1 MGKETVK
8 IAKDSKYFRER
19 IHDMKKAIVVATLVT
34 MAALLASGQTNQ
46 NRRTEEEIRRLNAQE
61 VEALLHNDVK
71 TLGRLW
77 SDDFVVT
84 NPFNKFVNKQ
94 QVLGMIASG
103 NLAISSLDRQIEYVH
118 VYQDTVIVAGSET
131 ATWGGKM
138 PNAGQT
144 SHLRITSIWM
154 KQGGR
159 WQQVA
164 RHANIIVPQ

>member
-1 MGKETVK
+1 
-8 IAKDSKYFRER
+8 
-19 IHDMKKAIVVATLVT
+19 MKKAIVVATLIT
-34 MAALLASGQTNQ
+34 MAALLASGQANQ

-61 VEALLHNDVK
+61 VEAFLHNDVK

-103 NLAISSLDRQIEYVH
+103 NLAIRSLDRQIEYVH

-131 ATWGGKM
+131 AAWGGKM
-138 PNAGQT
+138 PNAGQA

-154 KQGGR
+154 KQDGR

-164 RHANIIVPQ
+164 RHANIIGPQ

>member
-1 MGKETVK
+1 
-8 IAKDSKYFRER
+8 
-19 IHDMKKAIVVATLVT
+19 MKKAIALAILIT
-34 MAALLASGQTNQ
+34 MAALLVSGQNNQ
-46 NRRTEEEIRRLNAQE
+46 NRRIEEEIRRLNAQE

-71 TLGRLW
+71 TLGRIW

-94 QVLGMIASG
+94 QVLAMVASDNIAVRSF
-103 NLAISSLDRQIEYVH
+103 DRQIEYVH
-118 VYQDTVIVAGSET
+118 VYDDTVIVAGSET
-131 ATWGGKM
+131 VVWAGKM

-144 SHLRITSIWM
+144 SRLRITSIWV

-164 RHANIIVPQ
+164 RHANIIVQP

>member
-1 MGKETVK
+1 
-8 IAKDSKYFRER
+8 
-19 IHDMKKAIVVATLVT
+19 MKKAIVVATLIT
-34 MAALLASGQTNQ
+34 MAALLASGQANQ
-46 NRRTEEEIRRLNAQE
+46 NRTEEEIRRLNAQE

-84 NPFNKFVNKQ
+84 NPFNKFVSKQ

-131 ATWGGKM
+131 AIWGGKM